1 MKKNKVL
8 FFVIVIALV
17 ITAIGCTTQPGGTEN
32 RIGLDS
38 PNNNNGLRRNNNMIG
53 QDRTNNN
60 NLTDMDNNMNRR
72 DTDLGSN
79 VERDNNTE
87 DDMSERA
94 DEIAEEISDLNNI
107 NNTSVLINNDTAI
120 VGVDMENDAEGEVT
134 TDLKQQIE
142 RIVKNV
148 DDDIDN
154 VNITADPDLFT
165 RISNMAEDIGN
176 GRPVSGFADQF
187 QEILRRITPVR

>member
-79 VERDNNTE
+79 VERDNNAE

-107 NNTSVLINNDTAI
+107 NNASVLINNDTAI

-142 RIVKNV
+142 RIVKNE